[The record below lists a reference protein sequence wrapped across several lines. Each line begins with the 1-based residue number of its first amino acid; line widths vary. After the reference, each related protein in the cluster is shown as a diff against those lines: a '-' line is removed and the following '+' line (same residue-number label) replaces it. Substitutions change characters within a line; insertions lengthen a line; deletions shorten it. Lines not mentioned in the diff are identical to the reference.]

1 MNKIWGFRLVYKC
14 LVVNRA
20 GYKKYNV
27 TKKKNFKAKLNG
39 MINLSDII
47 LVEK

>member
-1 MNKIWGFRLVYKC
+1 MFDGKV
-14 LVVNRA
+14 
-20 GYKKYNV
+20 YNV
-27 TKKKNFKAKLNG
+27 TKLKNFKGKLNG